1 MYSYLAH
8 LSEFTVA
15 EGAMVERGQ
24 RIGLSGATGRV
35 TGPHLH
41 WTMRFGSARVD
52 PLSLVEVDCKSRELQ
67 SAESVSGL
75 ALGLLRADYGRL
87 ASAGAAPGSSRTS
100 NRRCRRDS

>member
-24 RIGLSGATGRV
+24 RIALSGATGRV

-52 PLSLVEVDCKSRELQ
+52 PLSLVEVLQQVRRECLSRQAAAPTPVPARRGL
-67 SAESVSGL
+67 VSHFEPATPPGQL
-75 ALGLLRADYGRL
+75 TCMLRAQL
-87 ASAGAAPGSSRTS
+87 
-100 NRRCRRDS
+100 